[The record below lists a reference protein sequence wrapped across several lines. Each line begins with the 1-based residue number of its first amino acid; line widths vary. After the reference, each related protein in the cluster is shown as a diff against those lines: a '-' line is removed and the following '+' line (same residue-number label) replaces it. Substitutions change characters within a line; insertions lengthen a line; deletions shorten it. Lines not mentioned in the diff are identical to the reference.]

1 MSRQGLRAGAAILV
15 LGLLFVW
22 LVRPVGNAC
31 PDVDR
36 LPAGS
41 AGSSAPSFAP
51 PLTRTCTYT
60 TPDGTQARKRYVP
73 LLDLVAL
80 LFAAGVV
87 GGAIAMVG
95 PGRRAAPAPRQSEP
109 RWAAPRERSP
119 LPEPEAWPGVGA
131 EPQPPAVSARSPAAG
146 DEDGRATRDA
156 ARRERDAAERARA
169 RREREARRGG

>member
-15 LGLLFVW
+15 LGLLLVW
-22 LVRPVGNAC
+22 LVRPIGNAC

-36 LPAGS
+36 LPTGS

-80 LFAAGVV
+80 LLAAGLA
-87 GGAIAMVG
+87 GGAISVAG
-95 PGRRAAPAPRQSEP
+95 PGRRGRRAPAPR
-109 RWAAPRERSP
+109 
-119 LPEPEAWPGVGA
+119 
-131 EPQPPAVSARSPAAG
+131 
-146 DEDGRATRDA
+146 
-156 ARRERDAAERARA
+156 
-169 RREREARRGG
+169 RRG